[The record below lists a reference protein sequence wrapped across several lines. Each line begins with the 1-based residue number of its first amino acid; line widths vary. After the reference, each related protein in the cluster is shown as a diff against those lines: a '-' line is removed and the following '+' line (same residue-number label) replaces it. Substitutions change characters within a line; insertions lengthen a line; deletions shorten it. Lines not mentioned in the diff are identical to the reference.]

1 MNTKP
6 TLLAFLCNSRW
17 ECGNTDSTQSLQDSI
32 TYRRSRDMLLHR
44 RNQGGSFMEMEDRL
58 HRDGN
63 GTYVGSVKPRRT
75 VMQVLNQNFC
85 PRRWQNL
92 FSVFEISLCVG
103 LSGTFLLIST
113 SIVGDISRYIDT
125 AYYLGYTNCP
135 SIHVRS
141 YTDLSLTI
149 YFSHFYYPP
158 KQPLSTQ
165 PLSLL

>member
-1 MNTKP
+1 M
-6 TLLAFLCNSRW
+6 
-17 ECGNTDSTQSLQDSI
+17 D
-32 TYRRSRDMLLHR
+32 
-44 RNQGGSFMEMEDRL
+44 
-58 HRDGN
+58 
-63 GTYVGSVKPRRT
+63 SVKIRSPSVSASQIMDVGKFSCHKLFYPSENLTHINLELNRNPCRR
-75 VMQVLNQNFC
+75 
-85 PRRWQNL
+85 NL
-92 FSVFEISLCVG
+92 FSVFEISLCVC

-165 PLSLL
+165 PLSLLWDCLNFWNSLYLYALVH

>member
-1 MNTKP
+1 MHFGQRKIPKSFCVHKSNYGHRKISCLKLFYQSENLTHINLELNRNP
-6 TLLAFLCNSRW
+6 CRHSR
-17 ECGNTDSTQSLQDSI
+17 
-32 TYRRSRDMLLHR
+32 R
-44 RNQGGSFMEMEDRL
+44 
-58 HRDGN
+58 
-63 GTYVGSVKPRRT
+63 
-75 VMQVLNQNFC
+75 
-85 PRRWQNL
+85 NL